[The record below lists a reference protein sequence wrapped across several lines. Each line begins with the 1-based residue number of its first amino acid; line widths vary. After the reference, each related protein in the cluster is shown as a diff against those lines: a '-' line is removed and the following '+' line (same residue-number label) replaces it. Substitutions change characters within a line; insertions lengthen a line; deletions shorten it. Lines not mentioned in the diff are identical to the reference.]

1 MRLKIRTSTCF
12 LHGSRA
18 PNSSAFERNYCRTA
32 LLTCLY
38 FAFICS
44 SYTKHTFMVDRT
56 GFKPAINLPCKGSG
70 FDHSHH
76 RPIKNQFHSPEL
88 FASKSLMTSFNKNL
102 THYNDL
108 AVHALP
114 WNRTISRR
122 RNLTVVHIVIALKQI
137 VTATILNLA

>member
-1 MRLKIRTSTCF
+1 MCLNGMCLKIRTSTCF

-38 FAFICS
+38 FTFLCR

-56 GFKPAINLPCKGSG
+56 GFKPTINLPCKGSG

-76 RPIKNQFHSPEL
+76 RPIKISFTHQSCL
-88 FASKSLMTSFNKNL
+88 QASILTTSLYIFCLLIT
-102 THYNDL
+102 
-108 AVHALP
+108 
-114 WNRTISRR
+114 
-122 RNLTVVHIVIALKQI
+122 
-137 VTATILNLA
+137 TILQSMLCLGIEPSADDGILPSFTLSLH